1 MMLLILQTPVAFDVR
16 VEMGVL
22 NCKLVS
28 VSRTKRT
35 VSGCI
40 VTAPTGTIHHYY
52 LKEKVMEEWLG
63 EISIE
68 KYLKE
73 ILEMIK
79 QLNKDMAE
87 IREAVCPDVEYRFD
101 EYSAG
106 MTIKNGEE

>member
-87 IREAVCPDVEYRFD
+87 LRKAIR
-101 EYSAG
+101 
-106 MTIKNGEE
+106 

>member
-1 MMLLILQTPVAFDVR
+1 M
-16 VEMGVL
+16 
-22 NCKLVS
+22 
-28 VSRTKRT
+28 SRTKQT

-52 LKEKVMEEWLG
+52 LKEKVMEEWQG

-87 IREAVCPDVEYRFD
+87 LREAVCPDVEYRFD
-101 EYSAG
+101 GYREG
-106 MTIKNGEE
+106 IKNKNGEVL

>member
-35 VSGCI
+35 VSGVCM

-63 EISIE
+63 EISKE

-73 ILEMIK
+73 IKEMLVKLVDDVDRIK
-79 QLNKDMAE
+79 DD
-87 IREAVCPDVEYRFD
+87 IRKINDELDEDSWDYR
-101 EYSAG
+101 E
-106 MTIKNGEE
+106 

>member
-35 VSGCI
+35 VSGVCM

-73 ILEMIK
+73 IKEMLVKLVDDVDRIK
-79 QLNKDMAE
+79 DD
-87 IREAVCPDVEYRFD
+87 IRKINDELDEDSWDYR
-101 EYSAG
+101 E
-106 MTIKNGEE
+106 